1 MAPKVGMTFDCE
13 KKAYEMYNTYAGL
26 VGFSV
31 RKSRTKRRKSDDSL
45 SQKYFVCSGQGLRK
59 NEASQ
64 KDITRTC
71 CDARVQ
77 FSISKEN
84 VWTVQKIVVEHNHYL
99 ASPNKIHKLR
109 SQREIIEADRKLIG
123 QARRSGMKPSQ
134 VFNFMKEHYGG
145 EDKVPFT
152 KMDCYNEIG
161 RERRQYLEGN
171 DAQTLSEYLRNK
183 QAQDPTFFYAV
194 EVDKDTGHIANFFWA
209 DGQSIM
215 DYKCFGDAVSFDT
228 TFQTNKFEM
237 PFAPILGTNHHK
249 QTIIFGCALM
259 FNETIPSFVW
269 LFESF
274 LQAMS
279 GKHPSTIFT
288 DQDAAMAA
296 AIAHVFPNTAHR
308 LCLWH
313 IGQNAV
319 KHLGPIIKA
328 AEDKA
333 EDKTED
339 KAEDEAE
346 DKSGNKFNKFWADFK
361 SCIYEDRAEIYF
373 TEKWDELLAKYNL
386 EDNTWMSNL
395 YALRAKW
402 AAVYRDSFTADMHS
416 TQRSEGMNNVFKKTF
431 RRKLGLSEL
440 LVECENVIVTLRS
453 NEKDADFQSRQKI
466 PVCYIPNLPMLKTA
480 AETYTRRMYSD
491 FEEEFKKQ
499 FTLSCELL
507 EGNGTNST
515 FFVKYMQ
522 SERGATVVLNKED
535 STITCSCRMFE
546 CIGML
551 SIIFQ
556 AV

>member
-1 MAPKVGMTFDCE
+1 
-13 KKAYEMYNTYAGL
+13 
-26 VGFSV
+26 
-31 RKSRTKRRKSDDSL
+31 
-45 SQKYFVCSGQGLRK
+45 
-59 NEASQ
+59 
-64 KDITRTC
+64 
-71 CDARVQ
+71 
-77 FSISKEN
+77 
-84 VWTVQKIVVEHNHYL
+84 
-99 ASPNKIHKLR
+99 
-109 SQREIIEADRKLIG
+109 
-123 QARRSGMKPSQ
+123 
-134 VFNFMKEHYGG
+134 
-145 EDKVPFT
+145 
-152 KMDCYNEIG
+152 
-161 RERRQYLEGN
+161 
-171 DAQTLSEYLRNK
+171 
-183 QAQDPTFFYAV
+183 
-194 EVDKDTGHIANFFWA
+194 
-209 DGQSIM
+209 
-215 DYKCFGDAVSFDT
+215 
-228 TFQTNKFEM
+228 
-237 PFAPILGTNHHK
+237 
-249 QTIIFGCALM
+249 
-259 FNETIPSFVW
+259 
-269 LFESF
+269 
-274 LQAMS
+274 
-279 GKHPSTIFT
+279 
-288 DQDAAMAA
+288 MAA

-333 EDKTED
+333 EDK
-339 KAEDEAE
+339 AEDEAE

-373 TEKWDELLAKYNL
+373 TEKCDELLAKYNL

-431 RRKLGLSEL
+431 RRKLCLLEL

-453 NEKDADFQSRQKI
+453 NEKDADFQSRRKI

-499 FTLSCELL
+499 FMLSCELL

-546 CIGML
+546 CIVRPGSGADAMRACVRARAGSKPAREPSRAMGQAGSARYGEPRFRARDPHVRRRAIVARHEGVRTQRPVRAALTGFL
-551 SIIFQ
+551 SAWLHLIGHFGSS
-556 AV
+556 AGWRL